1 MALSEIIMLGDPVL
15 QQVCEEVKKDE
26 IKWLS
31 PEIIKMWRLI
41 TEFREKYGRGR
52 AMAAPQIG
60 LTKKIIAFNID
71 KPFVMINPVIVTASK
86 EMVSIWDDCMS
97 FPGLL
102 VNLQRHKRIKVS
114 YFDMDMTKHIENY
127 ENDMSELIQHE
138 YDHLNGILAIDR
150 AAANSKSFRWIVM
163 PEKTGR
169 ITDKDLV

>member
-15 QQVCEEVKKDE
+15 QQVCEEVKKEE

-31 PEIIKMWRLI
+31 QEIIKMWRLI

-52 AMAAPQIG
+52 AMATPQ
-60 LTKKIIAFNID
+60 
-71 KPFVMINPVIVTASK
+71 
-86 EMVSIWDDCMS
+86 
-97 FPGLL
+97 
-102 VNLQRHKRIKVS
+102 
-114 YFDMDMTKHIENY
+114 
-127 ENDMSELIQHE
+127 SELIQHE